1 MAAKTFQTADAKSAN
16 INVLEGGRGTQA
28 VHDHV
33 VAIQAARRQGTAC
46 TKTRSDVKGGG
57 KKPWRQKGTGR
68 ARAGSIVSPI
78 WRGGGIIHGP
88 KPRSYR
94 KTVNRKTR
102 RLAFRKALSARIAD
116 GEVLLSKAVAVDGK
130 TKNWVAEIAKLS
142 SNARNALVV
151 AGTPD
156 AATRLAARNAGDYK
170 LLTAA
175 EVCTE
180 DILRYDVVI
189 LTEDSLETL
198 AQRTA

>member
-1 MAAKTFQTADAKSAN
+1 MAAKTFQIADAKSAN

-33 VAIQAARRQGTAC
+33 VAIQAARRQGNAS
-46 TKTRSDVKGGG
+46 TKNRSEVKGGG

-102 RLAFRKALSARIAD
+102 RLAFRKALGARIGD
-116 GEVLLSKAVAVDGK
+116 GEVLVAPTVAIDGK

-142 SNARNALVV
+142 NNARNAVVV
-151 AGTPD
+151 AGAPD
-156 AATRLAARNAGDYK
+156 EATRLAARNASSYK
-170 LLTAA
+170 LVTAA
-175 EVCTE
+175 ELNTE
-180 DILRYDVVI
+180 DVLRYDVVI